1 MSFKTKLNLFS
12 LLVIALLPLG
22 ILWYARTHRPAR
34 PVPPPPRKEINV
46 TIIPGWNLR
55 DIADN
60 WVKLGL
66 IKTPEDLFGYT
77 GTPAVD
83 YRTHGEAEPVK
94 RIVTSTEF
102 DVLFASKPTTVSY
115 EGYLL
120 PETYRVYSDA
130 KPDEVLKKIFS
141 VFRDRVL
148 PEWSEEL
155 KRQDKTFFEL
165 LTMASILQDEAR
177 TPEDKKMVADI
188 LWRRLKRGM
197 ALQVDSSVHYVSAR
211 TGDVF
216 TTKEERS
223 AESPWNTY
231 KYPGLPLGPIGNP
244 SLASIEA
251 ALYPTTNEYWY
262 FLTGN
267 DGKMYY
273 ARTLDEHNAN
283 RYRYLR

>member
-1 MSFKTKLNLFS
+1 MSFNQKAIIFCFICI
-12 LLVIALLPLG
+12 IALPALG
-22 ILWYARTHRPAR
+22 IWHYKKTHPTKIAPLPNRPE
-34 PVPPPPRKEINV
+34 VSL

-148 PEWSEEL
+148 PEWTEEL

-197 ALQVDSSVHYVSAR
+197 ALQVDSRDRKSVV
-211 TGDVF
+211 
-216 TTKEERS
+216 
-223 AESPWNTY
+223 
-231 KYPGLPLGPIGNP
+231 
-244 SLASIEA
+244 
-251 ALYPTTNEYWY
+251 
-262 FLTGN
+262 
-267 DGKMYY
+267 
-273 ARTLDEHNAN
+273 
-283 RYRYLR
+283 